1 MSFPNLLRFMSGQ
14 QQQLVTNGDENTSDA
29 SHAPPS
35 SEPSLLEQKQRK
47 VREALQKLKSPPAH
61 TGPQWT
67 AEHHTILSENV
78 RILIDS
84 TSDPKVT
91 QNTDLDDEHDEAE
104 EDDKDVQSEG
114 KERVDSNRNDN
125 ENERPRNK
133 EPMSNPASSPQAQ
146 KRQQE
151 ENQDQSSKPNANYET
166 AQNQRP
172 AKKSK
177 LKSFIAQHAL
187 EEFEKVQPQP
197 IRFNFRPHP
206 LKDRSD
212 EWYIE
217 QFRRLFR
224 RIHNFASDYFGLHDL
239 DQGDLHQPWAAG
251 MSPEFLRWVE
261 DVATAD
267 PMVGSWDPLLQNT
280 AQRTWLI
287 VGIITRI
294 LEIQVF
300 GADLWGAEP
309 QEKELLLGM
318 ERGLLN
324 REGDGH

>member
-1 MSFPNLLRFMSGQ
+1 MSFPNLFGFMLGQ
-14 QQQLVTNGDENTSDA
+14 QQHLVTNGDENTSDA

-35 SEPSLLEQKQRK
+35 SESSLLQQKQRK
-47 VREALQKLKSPPAH
+47 AREALQKLKSPPVQ

-67 AEHHTILSENV
+67 AEHHAILSENV

-91 QNTDLDDEHDEAE
+91 QNTDLHDEDNEAE
-104 EDDKDVQSEG
+104 EDDEDVQSER

-125 ENERPRNK
+125 ENEGSRNK
-133 EPMSNPASSPQAQ
+133 EPMSNASSPQGQ
-146 KRQQE
+146 KRQRE
-151 ENQDQSSKPNANYET
+151 ENQDQSNKPNAIYQT
-166 AQNQRP
+166 AQNQPP

-177 LKSFIAQHAL
+177 LKSFMVQNVL
-187 EEFEKVQPQP
+187 EEFEEAQPQP

-239 DQGDLHQPWAAG
+239 DQGDFHQPWAAG

-300 GADLWGAEP
+300 AADLWGAEP
-309 QEKELLLGM
+309 QEKELLLGV